1 MERSGNLRTGTLCIS
16 ASTSGVA
23 YHDDF
28 IESDGDVGVTLSAV
42 LSNLD
47 STAGNE
53 TVEVQYV
60 STDDS
65 SAVTMDYVVSEMV

>member
-1 MERSGNLRTGTLCIS
+1 MERSGNLRTGTFSIS

-23 YHDDF
+23 FHDDF
-28 IESDGDVGVTLSAV
+28 IESDGDVGVTLTAV

-53 TVEVQYV
+53 TVEVKY
-60 STDDS
+60 TTTNDS
-65 SAVTMDYVVSEMV
+65 SAVTMDYVVTEMV

>member
-1 MERSGNLRTGTLCIS
+1 MERSGNLRTGTFCIS

-28 IESDGDVGVTLSAV
+28 NESDGDVGVTLSAV

-60 STDDS
+60 TTDDS
-65 SAVTMDYVVSEMV
+65 SAVTMDYVITEMV

>member
-1 MERSGNLRTGTLCIS
+1 MERSGNLRSGTFCIS

-28 IESDGDVGVTLSAV
+28 IESDGDVGVTLTADISA
-42 LSNLD
+42 LD

-53 TVEVQYV
+53 TVEVKYATV
-60 STDDS
+60 DDS
-65 SAVTMDYVVSEMV
+65 SAVTMNFVVTEMV

>member
-1 MERSGNLRTGTLCIS
+1 M
-16 ASTSGVA
+16 
-23 YHDDF
+23 
-28 IESDGDVGVTLSAV
+28 TLSAV

-53 TVEVQYV
+53 TVEVQYI